1 MIPYE
6 KDWFP
11 PSRNWIASFGR
22 DTLLLLRNTGRALLI
37 IIEAVLALP
46 LAYRYRPEI
55 VRQMVLCGFRSFAV
69 TAIVAF
75 FTGMILALQAGLEL
89 QKFGQEAAVGT
100 IVVTSMCREMGPLMT
115 ALILAASVGSA
126 MAAEIG
132 TMAVSDEIA
141 ALQSMSI
148 SPVRLL
154 VLPRLIAMVIMCPAL
169 TVYTTLI
176 GAFGGAIVGE
186 TQLNVSFG
194 VYYDHAFMFLVP
206 ADMTV
211 GVVKAFVFSLLITM
225 IACYQGLMAS
235 NGALGVG
242 RATRSTVVYS
252 FLAILISGYVIS
264 RMFY

>member
-11 PSRNWIASFGR
+11 PSSNWIAGFGR
-22 DTLLLLRNTGRALLI
+22 DTLLLFRNTGRALLI
-37 IIEAVLALP
+37 MIEALFALP
-46 LAYRYRPEI
+46 VAYRYRPEI
-55 VRQMVLCGFRSFAV
+55 VRQMNLCGFRSFPV
-69 TAIVAF
+69 TSVVAF

-89 QKFGQEAAVGT
+89 QKYGQESAVGS

-132 TMAVSDEIA
+132 TMAVSEEIA
-141 ALQSMSI
+141 ALESMSI
-148 SPVRLL
+148 SPVRVLT
-154 VLPRLIAMVIMCPAL
+154 LPRMIAMLLMCPTL

-176 GAFGGAIVGE
+176 GSFGGAIVGY
-186 TQLNVSFG
+186 TQLNVEFG
-194 VYYDHAFMFLVP
+194 IYYDHAFRFLLP
-206 ADMTV
+206 ADMTI
-211 GVVKAFVFSLLITM
+211 GMVKATVFAFLITM
-225 IACYQGLMAS
+225 IGCYQGMSAS

-242 RATRSTVVYS
+242 KATRSTVVLS
-252 FLAILISGYVIS
+252 FLAILVSGYVIS